1 MIKILL
7 RILLLA
13 FLPLSTVVAHDDE
26 RLDSLSSDTVRWM
39 RPDPKPSWQ
48 KRQLRK
54 MENQLN
60 KLNDIDTTYIEPQA
74 YNYAFM
80 LQQTNTYEV
89 YYLHSRSGQ
98 SVTFAPD
105 ISLRVGPYFGYRW
118 VFLGYTIDVSH
129 LGSDKNQRQEYDL
142 SLYSNKFGIDLYYR
156 KTGNNYYIR
165 SINLGDGIDTRPMR
179 KVGFDGLRSS
189 IKGFNAYYIFN
200 HRRFSYPAA
209 YSQSTV
215 QRRSAGSPLLGIGYT
230 KHSVTIDWTALN
242 DLISEKMPTTDY
254 EKFSIDSAL
263 TFRHIQYT
271 DLSISGGYAYNWV
284 FAHNWLMDFSASLAL
299 AYNRSSSD
307 VSKKWYSFRDFS
319 FNNFSLDGIFRYA
332 IVWNT
337 MKWYA
342 GLSAILHTYTYHNDQ
357 FSTNNSFGS
366 INIYAGFNFGSKNK
380 NKKKSKKK

>member
-1 MIKILL
+1 M
-7 RILLLA
+7 
-13 FLPLSTVVAHDDE
+13 AHDDISGD
-26 RLDSLSSDTVRWM
+26 LVSADTIRWM
-39 RPDPKPSWQ
+39 RPDQKSSWQ

-54 MENQLN
+54 MQKQLD
-60 KLNDIDTTYIEPQA
+60 KLNDIDTSYIEPQA

-89 YYLHSRSGQ
+89 YYLHSRTGQ

-105 ISLRVGPYFGYRW
+105 ISLRIGPYFGYRW

-129 LGSDKNQRQEYDL
+129 LKSDKNQRQEYDL

-165 SINLGDGIDTRPMR
+165 SIDLGEGIDTRPMK

-230 KHSVTIDWTALN
+230 KHSVTVDWTALN
-242 DLISEKMPTTDY
+242 DLINEKMPSVDN
-254 EKFSIDSAL
+254 EKLSIDSAL
-263 TFRHIQYT
+263 TFRRIQYS
-271 DLSISGGYAYNWV
+271 DISISGGYAYNWV
-284 FAHNWLMDFSASLAL
+284 FAHNWLMDVSLSLAL

-307 VSKKWYSFRDFS
+307 VAKKWYSFRDFS
-319 FNNFSLDGIFRYA
+319 FNNFSVDGIFRYA

-337 MKWYA
+337 MKWYV
-342 GLSAILHTYTYHNDQ
+342 GMSAILHSYTYHSDQ

-366 INIYAGFNFGSKNK
+366 VNIYAGFNFGSKNK
-380 NKKKSKKK
+380 KKSKHK